1 MEFNKNKRNFKLLR
15 EVNLASVPTIND
27 KVVIDIK
34 GIGYIYKVY
43 DVHYGDNLRTDV
55 NLIKISTISKY
66 NSSKFPDIKI

>member
-34 GIGYIYKVY
+34 GIVYKL
-43 DVHYGDNLRTDV
+43 NFTQ
-55 NLIKISTISKY
+55 
-66 NSSKFPDIKI
+66 